1 MLLLLTTSSLLLLFL
16 ISNLL
21 PMPMCIAPNN
31 AALLINAA
39 IIAPATTQRSVWKD
53 SVPVRIYAFHTEA
66 YSSGSEVPAI
76 TIHLIAMNT
85 INSTYHYLFSS
96 R

>member
-1 MLLLLTTSSLLLLFL
+1 
-16 ISNLL
+16 
-21 PMPMCIAPNN
+21 MPMCIAPNN

-66 YSSGSEVPAI
+66 YSSGSEFAHLEVRRLTVAGRSHPPKAH
-76 TIHLIAMNT
+76 TIHRQKLDT
-85 INSTYHYLFSS
+85 DKS
-96 R
+96 